1 MRLFI
6 SATEIEWLDD
16 RGHRSRER
24 AEAALS
30 VLTDCENERSHH
42 CDPTRFEVLLMKI
55 FMSY

>member
-1 MRLFI
+1 MIADTVPASVPRLP
-6 SATEIEWLDD
+6 L
-16 RGHRSRER
+16 
-24 AEAALS
+24 LS